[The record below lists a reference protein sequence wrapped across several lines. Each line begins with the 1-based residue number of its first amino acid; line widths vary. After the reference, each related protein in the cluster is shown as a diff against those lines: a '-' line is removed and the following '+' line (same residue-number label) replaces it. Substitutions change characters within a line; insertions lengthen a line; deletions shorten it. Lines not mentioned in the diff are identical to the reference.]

1 MASSSQTF
9 RLAGGGSITLDQR
22 LGGGGEGTVSSVV
35 GRPEVVAKIYT
46 APMTAERRAKIE
58 AMLATAPASIL
69 RATAWPSELIVNGRE
84 AVGFLMPHVA
94 NASEAHVLY
103 GLKSRR
109 QKFPGASFRF
119 LVHVAAN
126 LARAFA
132 LLHSAGIVVGDV
144 NERVAMVAADGA
156 VRIIDCDSFQIRHG
170 ATLFGCDVG
179 TPIFTAPELQN
190 VSTFR
195 GIERTPQHDLFGLA
209 VLLFHLLFLGR
220 HPFSGRCLASTDM
233 PIEKA
238 IQEHRFAYS
247 ADNGRT
253 QMQPPPHTPPMGYSG
268 GTLTALFEQ
277 AFSPAAAKGQAQRP
291 PATQWAET
299 LGGFLGQLVPCKV
312 NASHAYVPAHGPCP
326 WCAIE
331 LTTRIDLF
339 SYVEPAAGSAAATA
353 AIDYEAIWRAI
364 DGLMPFRVPPAP
376 DPAHLQSGLT
386 PSPEAQR
393 VSKAKVEQVAIAR
406 ARQAVTERKQ
416 ALAALKGTLTE
427 AEEAAAAAH
436 VHANAF
442 ESDGLRLLKIHHDS
456 TVAIA
461 KAERYRLLQW
471 LTPFAAIPAAG
482 LAFLPLQNINV
493 ALIPLG
499 VAALTFVRLANQRRQ
514 LQDAGRK
521 SGIEIQKLRLSID
534 QGPEYRHRLAAKAD
548 QMLAEIRG
556 RVAAQHAEVDSAL
569 RTYEAAQKA
578 RTLSESQLEATV
590 AAFTTRYTDLQRQ
603 GGTIAAKRASL
614 EADLTRG
621 WQDIQDRK
629 RNAQTVCDA
638 IRHFDSSRAAAR
650 QRAHDDARAVQL
662 NAYLD
667 QFFINQETWPR
678 IPASALSALASYSI
692 ETAADITESAVRAV
706 PGFGDVRTGI
716 LMEWRRRKA
725 TGFRFDAAPIAHSPQ
740 LQQEERRLMS
750 ERRQKERDLVRIK
763 AQIDAVEAGLEHQ
776 ITKHENEVKGLA
788 AAMAQAMV
796 DANAMQLSLPALML
810 RAPAVHVRASP
821 SPSPPTPPPQPTW
834 TPSTPS
840 NRYTWRP
847 PKKRTSHRKRRRRF

>member
-1 MASSSQTF
+1 MTSSFLVF

-22 LGGGGEGTVSSVV
+22 LGGGGEGTVFSVA
-35 GRPEVVAKIYT
+35 GRPDVVAKIYN
-46 APMTAERRAKIE
+46 APMTTERRAKIE

-69 RATAWPSELIVNGRE
+69 PATAWPSELIVNGRE
-84 AVGFLMPHVA
+84 AVGFLMPRVA

-119 LVHVAAN
+119 LIHVATN

-144 NERVAMVAADGA
+144 NERVAMVATDGT
-156 VRIIDCDSFQIRHG
+156 VRVIDCDSFQIRHG
-170 ATLFGCDVG
+170 AKLFGCDVG

-220 HPFSGRCLASTDM
+220 HPFSGRCLAVADM

-247 ADNGRT
+247 SDNGRT

-268 GTLTALFEQ
+268 GTLTGLFER
-277 AFSPAAAKGQAQRP
+277 AFSPATAKGQAQRP
-291 PATQWAET
+291 SAAQWAET
-299 LGGFLGQLVPCKV
+299 LSAFLAQLTPCKV
-312 NASHAYVPAHGPCP
+312 NASHAYVPANGPCP

-339 SYVEPAAGSAAATA
+339 SYVEPAAGSATA
-353 AIDYEAIWRAI
+353 AVIDYEAIWRAI
-364 DGLMPFRVPPAP
+364 DGLMPFRVAPAP
-376 DPAHLQSGLT
+376 DPAHVQSGLN

-393 VSKAKVEQVAIAR
+393 VSQTRAEQAAIAR
-406 ARQAVTERKQ
+406 ARQEVAGRKQ
-416 ALAALKGTLTE
+416 ALAALNGSLIE
-427 AEEAAAAAH
+427 AEQAAAAAH
-436 VHANAF
+436 EYANSF
-442 ESDGLRLLKIHHDS
+442 ESDGLRLLKLQHDS
-456 TVAIA
+456 TAAIA
-461 KAERYRLLQW
+461 KAERYKLFQW
-471 LTPFAAIPAAG
+471 LTPLAAVPAAG

-493 ALIPLG
+493 GLIPLG
-499 VAALTFVRLANQRRQ
+499 VAALTFVHLANQRRQ
-514 LQDAGRK
+514 LQVAARK
-521 SGIEIQKLRLSID
+521 NGVEVHTLRLSID
-534 QGPEYRHRLAAKAD
+534 QGPELRHQLAAKAD

-556 RVAAQHAEVDSAL
+556 RVAAQHAEVDNAF

-578 RTLSESQLEATV
+578 CTLSEGQLEATV
-590 AAFTTRYTDLQRQ
+590 ATFTTRYTDLQRQ
-603 GGTIAAKRASL
+603 GGTIATKRASL
-614 EADLTRG
+614 DADLTRG
-621 WQDIQDRK
+621 WHDIQDRK

-638 IRHFDSSRAAAR
+638 IRRFDSSRAAAR

-678 IPASALSALASYSI
+678 IPKSALSALASYSI
-692 ETAADITESAVRAV
+692 ETAADITEAAVRAV

-725 TGFRFDAAPIAHSPQ
+725 TGFRFDAAQVLHSPQ

-750 ERRQKERDLVRIK
+750 ERRQSERDLVRIK
-763 AQIDAVEAGLEHQ
+763 AQIDAVKAGLEHQ
-776 ITKHENEVKGLA
+776 IGKHEHDVKGLV

-796 DANAMQLSLPALML
+796 DANTMQLRLPVLTL

-821 SPSPPTPPPQPTW
+821 SPPPPPTPPPQPTL
-834 TPSTPS
+834 TSTTPS
-840 NRYTWRP
+840 NRYTWRQQ
-847 PKKRTSHRKRRRRF
+847 KKRTNYRKRRRRF